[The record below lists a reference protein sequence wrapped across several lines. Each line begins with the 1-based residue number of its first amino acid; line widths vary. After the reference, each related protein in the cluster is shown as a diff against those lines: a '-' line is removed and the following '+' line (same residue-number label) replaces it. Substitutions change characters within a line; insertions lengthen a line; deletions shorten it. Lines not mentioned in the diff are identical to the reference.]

1 MKKNITISLIFSIIG
16 LAMTGIAIFADKF
29 GLDPSIGW
37 GKLRIAI
44 LIFGFIFAFC
54 AALYWRY
61 IDETLIVVHRIK
73 SYVENHLNIA
83 GVQRNQSIVRLPGLI
98 KKYWFTFPILLLVML
113 VYIWFISSGSWL
125 NWVSPT
131 HYYADLARGFLKGH
145 LYLPIK
151 VNPSLLTSPD
161 PWKPTISGK
170 SQGPTDVSY
179 FQGKYYLNWEPVP
192 ALILFLIHPIISWRV
207 GDLQLVFDFI
217 MGLYILQCLL
227 AVVIWDRF
235 FSNMPKFIL
244 WLSILLVGLA
254 SPVTF
259 MLDSYKSARIYEAA
273 ITGGQF
279 FLVGGFFAALTALNH
294 PKSHWRL
301 VLAGT
306 LWALAIGSR
315 LILALPVGFMTLMV
329 GWWILSRDGWS
340 FQNIIHLIPLGMP
353 LALGFICL
361 GWYNWARFG
370 SIIENG
376 FYYILPTNVDYQK
389 YYRELISPIF
399 IPQNFYNYFLFP
411 FSIQS
416 QFPYFYAEIGNL
428 KPILSSYLLPS
439 FYLSQKITG
448 LVYTVPFSV
457 FALIPSLLYLKNLNK
472 RKTAQKLPNDDER
485 RTLNWVTLTL
495 SGACLA
501 VFGFLL
507 SFYCIAMRYF
517 EDAMPSLIML
527 SIVGFWQGFEALSQ
541 KPILKRLYAFLGVV
555 LAVTSILLST
565 LIALSVNQGR
575 FEIIHLLSLTK

>member
-1 MKKNITISLIFSIIG
+1 MAICAILYLRYTNEINHAARRLRAFINNFPIVSGATGNSSLIHLSG
-16 LAMTGIAIFADKF
+16 L
-29 GLDPSIGW
+29 L
-37 GKLRIAI
+37 
-44 LIFGFIFAFC
+44 
-54 AALYWRY
+54 
-61 IDETLIVVHRIK
+61 
-73 SYVENHLNIA
+73 
-83 GVQRNQSIVRLPGLI
+83 
-98 KKYWFTFPILLLVML
+98 KKYWFAFPILMSVTLIYV
-113 VYIWFISSGSWL
+113 WFISSGTWI

-131 HYYADLARGFLKGH
+131 HYYADLARGFLQGH

-161 PWKPTISGK
+161 PWKPIPGGK
-170 SQGPTDVSY
+170 SLGPTDVSY

-207 GDLQLVFDFI
+207 GDLQLVFDFM

-254 SPVTF
+254 CPLTF

-273 ITGGQF
+273 IVGGQF

-294 PKSHWRL
+294 SKSGWRL
-301 VLAGT
+301 ALAGT
-306 LWALAIGSR
+306 LWALAFGSR
-315 LILALPVGFMTLMV
+315 LILALPVGFMTLMT
-329 GWWILSRDGWS
+329 GWWILSKDGWS
-340 FQNIIHLIPLGMP
+340 FQKITRLIPLGIP

-370 SIIENG
+370 SITENG

-389 YYRELISPIF
+389 YYSELISPIF
-399 IPQNFYNYFLFP
+399 IPQNFYNYFLYP
-411 FSIQS
+411 FSIQP

-428 KPILSSYLLPS
+428 KPILSSYPLPS

-457 FALIPSLLYLKNLNK
+457 FALIPSLLYLNNRNK
-472 RKTAQKLPNDDER
+472 RKAAEKSPNDDER

-527 SIVGFWQGFEALSQ
+527 SIVGFWQGFQAVSQ
-541 KPILKRLYAFLGVV
+541 KPIAKKLYTFSGVM
-555 LAVTSILLST
+555 LAGASIIIST
-565 LIALSVNQGR
+565 LVALSVNNAR
-575 FEIIHLLSLTK
+575 FEISHLLTFLK